1 MRRFALTLSI
11 LAVFLA
17 GCGSIRARA
26 PRGGGFFDQ
35 FVTEPSRKA
44 ASRQDRRPQLARIE
58 RETADW
64 VWPLAQVELTSH
76 FGRRKG
82 SFHEGI
88 DLRAPVG
95 TRVRAVQRGRVVF
108 AGTVSGYGKLIVI
121 RHENELFSV
130 YAHNSKILVKEGER
144 VKQAQIISRS
154 GKTGCATGPHLHF
167 EVRHREVALDPLP
180 LFKRKRS
187 QLALK

>member
-1 MRRFALTLSI
+1 MLVFSI
-11 LAVFLA
+11 LAALLS
-17 GCGSIRARA
+17 GCGGLRTRATKGA
-26 PRGGGFFDQ
+26 GFFDQ
-35 FVTEPSRKA
+35 FVTE
-44 ASRQDRRPQLARIE
+44 ASRRTTPGLSRRPQLARIE
-58 RETADW
+58 RATADW

-88 DLRAPVG
+88 DLRAPTG
-95 TRVRAVQRGRVVF
+95 TPVRAVQKGRVVF
-108 AGTVSGYGKLIVI
+108 AGTVSGYGKLVVV
-121 RHENELFSV
+121 RHESELFSV

-144 VKQAQIISRS
+144 VRQGQQISRS
-154 GKTGCATGPHLHF
+154 GKTGRATGPHLHF

-180 LFKRKRS
+180 LLRRKRS